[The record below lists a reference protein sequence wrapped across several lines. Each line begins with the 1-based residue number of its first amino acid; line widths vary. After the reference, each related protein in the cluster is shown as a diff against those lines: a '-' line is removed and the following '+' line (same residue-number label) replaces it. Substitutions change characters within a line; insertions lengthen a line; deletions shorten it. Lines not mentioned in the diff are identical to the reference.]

1 MNSTATQPK
10 VYQGTG
16 SAIDA
21 YQTKTADCFATCLA
35 TPRNDIQGGLSW
47 GSFTKSKP
55 TPAKRKV
62 LFSHLYNAKWTH
74 NVNGREVPDLAR
86 LGDFLA
92 SAKSPVN
99 KPLKKLDD
107 LEIEKII
114 TALSGVI
121 RHVWK

>member
-1 MNSTATQPK
+1 MNNTATPPRL
-10 VYQGTG
+10 YEGTG

-21 YQTKTADCFATCLA
+21 YQTKTTDCVV
-35 TPRNDIQGGLSW
+35 PRNDIEGGLSW
-47 GSFTKSKP
+47 GSFTKTKP
-55 TPAKRKV
+55 TPGKRKV
-62 LFSHLYNAKWTH
+62 LFSRMYNAKWTH
-74 NVNGREVPDLAR
+74 VVNGREVPDLAR

-92 SAKSPVN
+92 SAKSPIN

-114 TALSGVI
+114 TALAGVV